1 MTAGPGRIDQR
12 APSECVLIVDDD
24 GGIRGV
30 LSEILQDE
38 GHLVESAGNGQEA
51 LRKLES
57 STRPCLILLDLM
69 MPVMNG
75 WEFMSR
81 RTELDGLANI
91 PVVVISADANVGEK
105 ASSIGA
111 SDYLQKP
118 IDLDRLLDTVAR
130 YCS

>member
-1 MTAGPGRIDQR
+1 MTGQRTVEEGPT
-12 APSECVLIVDDD
+12 ECVLIVDDD

-38 GHLVESAGNGQEA
+38 GHRVESAGNGLEA
-51 LRKLES
+51 LRKLEQQS
-57 STRPCLILLDLM
+57 SRPCLILLDLM

-81 RTELDGLANI
+81 RSELDFIASI
-91 PVVVISADANVGEK
+91 PVVVISADVNVQAK

-111 SDYLQKP
+111 AGYLEKP
-118 IDLDRLLDTVAR
+118 IDLNRLLDTVEH
-130 YCS
+130 YCP